1 MLPWPMCPAR
11 NNMKLMN
18 RILQQLSLKQQASRL
33 ASGLAI
39 FAVSMLAV
47 QPLKTLAQGTAFTYQ
62 GRLTDSGTPA
72 TGTYDFTF
80 QVFDAASNGTSQGG
94 PLSTNGMSVAAG
106 LFTVTLDFGAGPFSS
121 GAPRWLEIAVRT
133 NGGLVFGTI
142 SPRTPLTAA
151 PYAITAGNLTGVVSA
166 NGLSGIYSNAVTLS
180 NPTNSFVGNGAGLT
194 NLNGTNIAA
203 NTIRAI
209 QLAPNSVD
217 SSKIAA
223 GSIFDAQISP
233 LAAISDTKLG
243 TISTPG
249 KVANSALSSSVS
261 LLGQSIDSSEITDNT
276 IMNVDINSAAGIV
289 DTKLA
294 TIVTPGKVSDSA
306 LSTNVDLLNTA
317 QTFTADKA
325 FGSGAQL
332 FADSGLVSAP
342 GLTFNGDGDTGIFHP
357 VANTLAFVTGGAE
370 QMRINS
376 AGNVGIGTPSPSR
389 ELEVQNPSDVEIGL
403 KSTDTGG
410 HLWTV
415 QSSGIT
421 GASYDASFQV
431 IDRTPGV
438 NGSRMTIRTNGDV
451 GIGTSGPSARLHVA
465 GGTDV
470 TLGGGGSFMIG
481 SITGLNL
488 VMDDH
493 EIQARNNGAA
503 ANLYL
508 NYNGPTGNGPLLV
521 LGGSGLIPRVD
532 NNENCGDLTHAWT
545 DVISYHFDG
554 PSDRRLKDHI
564 EPLRY
569 GLQTILALRPV
580 SYQWKNKPDGRVNL
594 GLIAQEVEPVVPEVV
609 TKGKDPEYLLA
620 LQYNGLIP
628 ILIKAVQEQQALIA
642 EQRSENVELKA
653 RLERLEKL
661 ITGTHG
667 Q

>member
-1 MLPWPMCPAR
+1 M
-11 NNMKLMN
+11 
-18 RILQQLSLKQQASRL
+18 
-33 ASGLAI
+33 
-39 FAVSMLAV
+39 VAV
-47 QPLKTLAQGTAFTYQ
+47 QPSEALAQGTAFTYQ
-62 GRLTDSGTPA
+62 GRLTDGAAPA

-80 QVFDAASNGTSQGG
+80 QLFDAAIGGASQGG
-94 PLSTNGMSVAAG
+94 PLTTNGVSVAEG
-106 LFTVTLDFGAGPFSS
+106 LFTVTVDFGVAPFSS
-121 GAPRWLEIAVRT
+121 GGPRWLEIAVRT
-133 NGGLVFGTI
+133 NAGLVFGTI
-142 SPRTPLTAA
+142 TPRTALTAT
-151 PYAITAGNLTGVVSA
+151 PYAITASNFTGVVSA
-166 NGLSGIYSNAVTLS
+166 NGLSGIYSNAVTLI
-180 NPTNSFVGNGAGLT
+180 NPANSFIGNGAGLT

-223 GSIFDAQISP
+223 GSIFDAQISL
-233 LAAISDTKLG
+233 LAAISDSKLA

-249 KVANSALSSSVS
+249 KVANSALSPSVS

-294 TIVTPGKVSDSA
+294 TIATPGKVSDSA
-306 LSTNVDLLNTA
+306 LSTNVALLNTA
-317 QTFTADKA
+317 QTFTTDKT

-332 FADSGLVSAP
+332 FADGGLSTAP

-357 VANTLAFVTGGAE
+357 GANTLAFATGGAE

-403 KSTDTGG
+403 KSTDSGG

-415 QSSGIT
+415 QSSGIS
-421 GASYDASFQV
+421 GAAYDASFQV
-431 IDRTPGV
+431 IDRTTGV
-438 NGSRMTIRTNGDV
+438 NSSRMTIRTNGDV

-470 TLGGGGSFMIG
+470 SLSGGGSFMIG

-508 NYNGPTGNGPLLV
+508 NYNGPTANGPLLV
-521 LGGSGLIPRVD
+521 LGCSGLIPRVD

-609 TKGKDPEYLLA
+609 TKGKDPEHLLA

-628 ILIKAVQEQQALIA
+628 ILIKAVQEQQVLIA

-661 ITGTHG
+661 MTGTHG

>member
-1 MLPWPMCPAR
+1 MA
-11 NNMKLMN
+11 
-18 RILQQLSLKQQASRL
+18 LS
-33 ASGLAI
+33 I
-39 FAVSMLAV
+39 VAV
-47 QPLKTLAQGTAFTYQ
+47 QPLEALAQGTAFTYQ
-62 GRLTDSGTPA
+62 GRLTDGAAPA

-80 QVFDAASNGTSQGG
+80 QVFDAAGGGASQGG
-94 PLSTNGMSVAAG
+94 PLTTNGVGVAEG
-106 LFTVTLDFGAGPFSS
+106 LFTVTLDFGPGPFSS
-121 GAPRWLEIAVRT
+121 GAPRWLEIGVRT
-133 NGGLVFGTI
+133 NGGLVFGII

-151 PYAITAGNLTGVVSA
+151 PYAITAGNFTGVVSA
-166 NGLSGIYSNAVTLS
+166 NGLSGIYSNAVTLN
-180 NPTNSFVGNGAGLT
+180 NPANSFSGNGAGLT
-194 NLNGTNIAA
+194 NLNGTNISA

-223 GSIFDAQISP
+223 SSIFDAAISP
-233 LAAISDTKLG
+233 FAGISDTKLG

-294 TIVTPGKVSDSA
+294 TIATPGKVSDSA
-306 LSTNVDLLNTA
+306 LSANVDLLNTA
-317 QTFTADKA
+317 QTFTTDKT

-332 FADSGLVSAP
+332 FADAGVSSAP

-357 VANTLAFVTGGAE
+357 LANTLAFATGGAE

-410 HLWTV
+410 HLWTL

-431 IDRTPGV
+431 IDRTTGI
-438 NGSRMTIRTNGDV
+438 NSSRMTIRTNGDV

-465 GGTDV
+465 GGTDIS
-470 TLGGGGSFMIG
+470 LSGGGSFMVG

-493 EIQARNNGAA
+493 QIQSRNNGAA
-503 ANLYL
+503 ADLYL
-508 NYNGPTGNGPLLV
+508 NYNGSTINGPLVV
-521 LGGSGLIPRVD
+521 LGCSGLIPRVD
-532 NNENCGDLTHAWT
+532 NNEVCGDLTHAWA
-545 DVISYHFDG
+545 DVISYRFDG

-609 TKGKDPEYLLA
+609 TKGEDPEHHLA

-628 ILIKAVQEQQALIA
+628 ILIKAVQEQQALIV
-642 EQRSENVELKA
+642 EQRSENAELKA
-653 RLERLEKL
+653 RLDRLEKL
-661 ITGTHG
+661 MAGTRA